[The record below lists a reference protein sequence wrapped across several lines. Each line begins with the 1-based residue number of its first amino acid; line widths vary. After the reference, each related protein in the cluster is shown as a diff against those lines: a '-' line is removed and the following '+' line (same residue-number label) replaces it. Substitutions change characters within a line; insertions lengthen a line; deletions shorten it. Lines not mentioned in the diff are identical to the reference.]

1 MRALTRVFVLSAAI
15 AVAFDSRTEAADSF
29 DGWWRL
35 DEKASTGVP
44 PTMRGHDTVVH
55 LTQSGDKFTIE
66 LHAVEPRI
74 DPPPGTPHI
83 ADVVLR
89 ARHR

>member
-44 PTMRGHDTVVH
+44 PMMRGHDTVVH
-55 LTQSGDKFTIE
+55 LTQTGDTFTIE
-66 LHAVEPRI
+66 FVFDGQAMNTSEFVLDGQRHGPR
-74 DPPPGTPHI
+74 
-83 ADVVLR
+83 R
-89 ARHR
+89 